1 MSTNLIC
8 IGSGSAGNAY
18 IIKDGD
24 NKLLLEC
31 GINTKVIMKY
41 LDYDIRNLNC
51 LVTHR
56 HKDHCK
62 YIQGILSHGINV
74 YSNSDVA
81 NIYKGVTPLQEE
93 KRYNIGAFKV
103 MPLRVPHGDTL
114 NCAYVIDG
122 IAIGRVVF
130 ITDASDFA
138 YTIPRVNT
146 LMIEANYSDELLLKA
161 ITEKS
166 VRGSSEYHL
175 NITTTENV
183 INRHYTPDLRR
194 VVLLHLS
201 DAYSDERA
209 FVAQIR
215 NSFPTIEV
223 YAAAEGR
230 KFDLTA
236 SYF

>member
-1 MSTNLIC
+1 MSAGLIC

-31 GINTKVIMKY
+31 GINTKVIMQY
-41 LDYDIRNLNC
+41 LDYDIRNLSC

-81 NIYKGVTPLQEE
+81 DLYQGVIPLQDE
-93 KRYNIGAFKV
+93 KCYKVGAFKV

-114 NCAYVIDG
+114 NYAYIIDG
-122 IAIGRVVF
+122 NTIGRVAF
-130 ITDASDFA
+130 ITDASDFD
-138 YTIPRVNT
+138 YTIIGVNT
-146 LMIEANYSDELLLKA
+146 LLIEANYSDELLLKA

-175 NITTTENV
+175 NIITTKSV

-209 FVAQIR
+209 FLTQIR
-215 NSFPTIEV
+215 EIFPTIEV